1 MYQYDFVVK
10 CVTCVCNTLYN
21 EQMKVCPIYMKN
33 MHAGLGIGFDT
44 GITWSIEECML
55 VWV

>member
-1 MYQYDFVVK
+1 M
-10 CVTCVCNTLYN
+10 TCVCNSLYN
-21 EQMKVCPIYMKN
+21 EQMKVRSIYMKN
-33 MHAGLGIGFDT
+33 MHAGLGIGSDT